1 MSWFNKF
8 ITYEDVSVL
17 FRFTRKT
24 VNIERNKINLSVCL
38 FIKSVHSGYFAFIP
52 ENLDIDAHLSQYPLV
67 DYGNFSQ
74 KDGVILSSKNL
85 RFDKDKLIYLIG
97 LISSIPAR
105 NKDSITESGY
115 VIINASYLQG
125 FFKDYVDYL
134 DYLIGTGVFVS
145 DNHYIPGVKSKGYKF
160 GSEYESVDLK
170 KYSYSRF
177 EGKIEQIEES
187 VYNEE
192 VNEFEHNYLSNCPYL
207 AHWYNEKGLKINWQK
222 ADQYSKQ
229 TLRKKLDAGESAWN
243 TNKNT
248 GKKKNPTIQYYAAK
262 HNIEAIKVHDY
273 KAKIDTNVHRLH
285 SVLTNIEK
293 DYRNFT
299 SYEDQDLVSIDITNS
314 QPYLMNILYN
324 PEFWKEDSTSDF
336 SIKDLPDNIKALI
349 NTSLSIMI
357 GNVLSEISI
366 TNLNDY
372 RDKTS
377 QGQIYEHIRDLS
389 NARFNLSLE
398 RGDIKTMFYIVLFS
412 KNRFYHQPKARLKRL
427 FSELYPD
434 AYKLVETVKS
444 QNHATL
450 ACLLQAI
457 ESQIILHRCCKR
469 IWEEGN
475 GQIPIFTI
483 HDSIVTT
490 FENQAFVKNIMEEE
504 LTKAVG
510 LPPTLTVEQWSE
522 VNLKHQDILAQINES
537 IAHNI
542 SEE

>member
-8 ITYEDVSVL
+8 ITYKDVSVL
-17 FRFTRKT
+17 FRFTRKI
-24 VNIERNKINLSVCL
+24 VNIDKNKINLSVCL

-52 ENLDIDAHLSQYPLV
+52 ENLDLNAYLSQYPLV

-105 NKDSITESGY
+105 NKDSITENGY

-293 DYRNFT
+293 DYRNFI

-324 PEFWKEDSTSDF
+324 PEFWKEDSTSEF

-412 KNRFYHQPKARLKRL
+412 KNRFYHQPEARLKRL

-522 VNLKHQDILAQINES
+522 VNLKHQDILAQIN
-537 IAHNI
+537 NLRV
-542 SEE
+542 